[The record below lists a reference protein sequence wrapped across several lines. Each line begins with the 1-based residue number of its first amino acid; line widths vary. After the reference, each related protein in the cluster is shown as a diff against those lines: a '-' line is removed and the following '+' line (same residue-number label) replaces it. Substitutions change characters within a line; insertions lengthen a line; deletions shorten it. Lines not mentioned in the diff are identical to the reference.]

1 MSTSAES
8 ATQWLQEKKPST
20 DTIEQMIT
28 KLNERIE
35 RSGWSDE
42 ELQGSIEALDVLE
55 AALQSRASSTNAPAT
70 AAEQPTN
77 HTAELD
83 TSPLVS
89 HDHIA
94 SERPPEEKRALF
106 EQLKQQLKG

>member
-8 ATQWLQEKKPST
+8 ATLWLKEKKPST

-35 RSGWSDE
+35 HSGWAEE

-55 AALQSRASSTNAPAT
+55 AALQSQATNPAST
-70 AAEQPTN
+70 AAEPSVNNTV
-77 HTAELD
+77 ELD

-106 EQLKQQLKG
+106 EQLKQQLKS

>member
-1 MSTSAES
+1 
-8 ATQWLQEKKPST
+8 
-20 DTIEQMIT
+20 MIT

-35 RSGWSDE
+35 HSGWAEE

-55 AALQSRASSTNAPAT
+55 AALQSKGADSAGT
-70 AAEQPTN
+70 AADPSATK
-77 HTAELD
+77 TVELD

>member
-8 ATQWLQEKKPST
+8 ATLWLQEKKPSS
-20 DTIEQMIT
+20 DTIEQMIV

-55 AALQSRASSTNAPAT
+55 AELQSRAPGASAPSSPVD
-70 AAEQPTN
+70 QPTN
-77 HTAELD
+77 HAVELD

-106 EQLKQQLKG
+106 EQLKQQIKA